1 MDGDAERIVAALADR
16 DRLRVA
22 AALVLG
28 ASSVAEIGVTTGL
41 DARSIEKAMSRLIA
55 AGLVTK
61 ARTGY
66 RFEHDEILGTARAAS
81 ERRDTE
87 EGLGHP
93 PSSSAVLRTFIRH
106 GRLVTIPAVRS
117 KRLVVLD
124 HLAQEFEPGLRYL
137 ESDVNLILAQYH
149 PDVASLRRHLV
160 DEGFMERE
168 AGEYWR
174 AGGTVS
180 LD

>member
-1 MDGDAERIVAALADR
+1 MDEGAEHIVAALADR

-22 AALVLG
+22 AALILG
-28 ASSVAEIGVTTGL
+28 AASVGQIAEATGL
-41 DARSIEKAMSRLIA
+41 DGRTIEKAMSRLIA

-61 ARTGY
+61 DRSGY
-66 RFEHDEILGTARAAS
+66 RFEIDEILSAARTAG
-81 ERRDTE
+81 ERRTSE
-87 EGLGHP
+87 EELGHA
-93 PSSSAVLRTFIRH
+93 PSSSSVLRTFIRQ

-137 ESDVNLILAQYH
+137 ESDVNAILAQYH

-174 AGGTVS
+174 AGGTVQNV
-180 LD
+180 